1 MDSYVI
7 EVRNLTK
14 TYGKLKALDNV
25 SLRVPKGQ
33 IYGLVG
39 KNGAGKTT
47 LMRVLSNQTIGEQG
61 EISLFGEG
69 TSAGL
74 NKMRRR
80 TGTMIEIPSF
90 YPFLSARENLEYYR
104 RQRGIAGSGCVDEV
118 LEMVE
123 LSHADKKKF
132 KNFSLGMKQRLG
144 LALALM
150 NHPEL
155 LILDE
160 PVNGLDPEGIV
171 QFRNILLKM
180 NREYDV
186 TILISSHILA
196 ELQNLATHYTFMDSG
211 KIIQD
216 ISEKELSAIS
226 REHIELKVDSA
237 EKASAVL
244 EQSLGCVSYEV
255 LPGNIVRVYELLGQ
269 PDVIAETLV
278 KNNVRL
284 FGIKETQTNLEDYFI
299 ELIGGGQN
307 V

>member
-61 EISLFGEG
+61 EVSLFGEG
-69 TSAGL
+69 TPAGL
-74 NKMRRR
+74 KKMRRR
-80 TGTMIEIPSF
+80 PGTMIEIPSF

-196 ELQNLATHYTFMDSG
+196 ELQNLATHYTFMDGG

-307 V
+307 A

>member
-61 EISLFGEG
+61 EVSLFGEG
-69 TSAGL
+69 TPAGL

-104 RQRGIAGSGCVDEV
+104 HQRGIAGSGCVDEV

-255 LPGNIVRVYELLGQ
+255 LSGNIVRVYELLGQ

-307 V
+307 A

>member
-61 EISLFGEG
+61 EVSLFGEG
-69 TSAGL
+69 TPAGL

-196 ELQNLATHYTFMDSG
+196 ELQNLATHYTFMDKG
-211 KIIQD
+211 RIIQD
-216 ISEKELSAIS
+216 ISERELSAIH
-226 REHIELKVDSA
+226 REHIEIKVDSA

-255 LPGNIVRVYELLGQ
+255 LPENIVRVYELLGQ

>member
-61 EISLFGEG
+61 EVSLFGEG
-69 TSAGL
+69 TPSGL

-278 KNNVRL
+278 KSNVRL

-307 V
+307 A

>member
-61 EISLFGEG
+61 EVSLFGEG

>member
-61 EISLFGEG
+61 EVSLFGEG

-269 PDVIAETLV
+269 PDAIAETLV

>member
-61 EISLFGEG
+61 EVSLFGEG
-69 TSAGL
+69 TPAGL

-104 RQRGIAGSGCVDEV
+104 HQRGIAGSGCVDEV

-196 ELQNLATHYTFMDSG
+196 ELLNLSTHYTFMDSG

-307 V
+307 A

>member
-61 EISLFGEG
+61 EVSLFGEG
-69 TSAGL
+69 TPAGL

-278 KNNVRL
+278 KSNIRL

-307 V
+307 A

>member
-61 EISLFGEG
+61 EVSLFGEG
-69 TSAGL
+69 TPAGL

-104 RQRGIAGSGCVDEV
+104 HQRGIAGSGCVDEV

>member
-61 EISLFGEG
+61 EVSLFGEG
-69 TSAGL
+69 TPAGL

-118 LEMVE
+118 LEKVE

-307 V
+307 A

>member
-61 EISLFGEG
+61 EVSLFGEG
-69 TSAGL
+69 TPAGL

-269 PDVIAETLV
+269 PDVIVETLV
-278 KNNVRL
+278 KSNVRL

-307 V
+307 A

>member
-61 EISLFGEG
+61 EVSLFGEG
-69 TSAGL
+69 TPAGL

-278 KNNVRL
+278 KSNVRL

-307 V
+307 A

>member
-1 MDSYVI
+1 MEDYVI
-7 EVRNLTK
+7 EVSNLTK
-14 TYGKLKALDNV
+14 RYGRVKALDDVN
-25 SLRVPKGQ
+25 LRVPKGQ
-33 IYGLVG
+33 IRGLVG

-47 LMRVLSNQTIGEQG
+47 LMRVLSNQTIGERG
-61 EISLFGEG
+61 EIGLFGEH
-69 TSAGL
+69 SVAGL

-90 YPFLSARENLEYYR
+90 YPFLSAWENLEYYR
-104 RQRGIAGSGCVDEV
+104 CQRGIAGGKCVGEV

-123 LSHADKKKF
+123 LNHAGNKKF

-150 NHPEL
+150 NRPEL

-180 NREYDV
+180 NREYEV

-196 ELQNLATHYTFMDSG
+196 ELQNLATHYTFMDNG
-211 KIIQD
+211 KILQD

-226 REHIELKVDSA
+226 RERIELKVDSS
-237 EKASAVL
+237 ERASAVL
-244 EQSLGCVSYEV
+244 EQALGCVSYEV
-255 LPGNIVRVYELLGQ
+255 LPDNMIRVYEFLGQ
-269 PDVIAETLV
+269 PDVIAEALI

-284 FGIKETQTNLEDYFI
+284 FGMTENQTNLEDYFI

>member
-61 EISLFGEG
+61 EVSLFGEG
-69 TSAGL
+69 TPAGL

-104 RQRGIAGSGCVDEV
+104 HQRGIAGSGCVDEV

-160 PVNGLDPEGIV
+160 PVNGLDPEGL
-171 QFRNILLKM
+171 FN
-180 NREYDV
+180 
-186 TILISSHILA
+186 
-196 ELQNLATHYTFMDSG
+196 
-211 KIIQD
+211 
-216 ISEKELSAIS
+216 SEI
-226 REHIELKVDSA
+226 
-237 EKASAVL
+237 
-244 EQSLGCVSYEV
+244 
-255 LPGNIVRVYELLGQ
+255 
-269 PDVIAETLV
+269 
-278 KNNVRL
+278 
-284 FGIKETQTNLEDYFI
+284 FF
-299 ELIGGGQN
+299 
-307 V
+307 

>member
-61 EISLFGEG
+61 EVSLFGEG
-69 TSAGL
+69 TPAGL

-104 RQRGIAGSGCVDEV
+104 HQRGIAGSGCVDEV

-307 V
+307 A

>member
-1 MDSYVI
+1 M
-7 EVRNLTK
+7 
-14 TYGKLKALDNV
+14 
-25 SLRVPKGQ
+25 
-33 IYGLVG
+33 
-39 KNGAGKTT
+39 
-47 LMRVLSNQTIGEQG
+47 
-61 EISLFGEG
+61 
-69 TSAGL
+69 
-74 NKMRRR
+74 
-80 TGTMIEIPSF
+80 
-90 YPFLSARENLEYYR
+90 
-104 RQRGIAGSGCVDEV
+104 
-118 LEMVE
+118 
-123 LSHADKKKF
+123 
-132 KNFSLGMKQRLG
+132 
-144 LALALM
+144 
-150 NHPEL
+150 
-155 LILDE
+155 
-160 PVNGLDPEGIV
+160 

-255 LPGNIVRVYELLGQ
+255 FPGNIVRVYELLGQ

-307 V
+307 A

>member
-1 MDSYVI
+1 MDSCVI

-14 TYGKLKALDNV
+14 TYGKLKALDDV
-25 SLRVPKGQ
+25 SLCVPKGQ

-61 EISLFGEG
+61 EVALFGER
-69 TSAGL
+69 TQAGL

-104 RQRGIAGSGCVDEV
+104 RQRGIAGSSCVDEV

-123 LSHADKKKF
+123 LSHAEKKKF

-180 NREYDV
+180 NREYAV

-196 ELQNLATHYTFMDSG
+196 ELQNLATHYTFMDNG
-211 KIIQD
+211 KILQD
-216 ISEKELSAIS
+216 ISEKELAAIS
-226 REHIELKVDSA
+226 REHIEVKIDSA
-237 EKASAVL
+237 EKAAAVL

-255 LPGNIVRVYELLGQ
+255 LPGNIVRVYEFLGQ
-269 PDVIAETLV
+269 PDVIAQALV
-278 KNNVRL
+278 QNNVRL
-284 FGIKETQTNLEDYFI
+284 FGLKETQANLEDYFI

>member
-1 MDSYVI
+1 
-7 EVRNLTK
+7 
-14 TYGKLKALDNV
+14 
-25 SLRVPKGQ
+25 
-33 IYGLVG
+33 
-39 KNGAGKTT
+39 
-47 LMRVLSNQTIGEQG
+47 MRVLSNQTIGEQG
-61 EISLFGEG
+61 EVTLFGEN
-69 TSAGL
+69 TPSGL

-90 YPFLSARENLEYYR
+90 YPFLSAKDNLEYYR
-104 RQRGIAGSGCVDEV
+104 CQRGIAGRECVDEV

-123 LSHADKKKF
+123 LSKVGNKKF

-180 NREYDV
+180 NREYEV

-216 ISEKELSAIS
+216 ISEKDLAAIS

-237 EKASAVL
+237 EKASAVV
-244 EQSLGCVSYEV
+244 EQILGCVSYEV
-255 LPGNIVRVYELLGQ
+255 LPDNVLRVYELLGQ
-269 PDVIAETLV
+269 PDVIAEALI

-284 FGIKETQTNLEDYFI
+284 FSMKENHTNLEDYFI
-299 ELIGGGQN
+299 ELVGGGQN

>member
-61 EISLFGEG
+61 EVSLFGEG
-69 TSAGL
+69 TPAGL

-150 NHPEL
+150 NNPEL

-196 ELQNLATHYTFMDSG
+196 ELQNLATHYTFMDNG
-211 KIIQD
+211 KILQD

>member
-1 MDSYVI
+1 M
-7 EVRNLTK
+7 
-14 TYGKLKALDNV
+14 A
-25 SLRVPKGQ
+25 KG
-33 IYGLVG
+33 
-39 KNGAGKTT
+39 TP
-47 LMRVLSNQTIGEQG
+47 
-61 EISLFGEG
+61 
-69 TSAGL
+69 AGL

-104 RQRGIAGSGCVDEV
+104 HQRGIAGSGCVDEV

-255 LPGNIVRVYELLGQ
+255 LSGNIVRVYELLGQ

-307 V
+307 A

>member
-61 EISLFGEG
+61 EVSLFGEG
-69 TSAGL
+69 TPAGL

-278 KNNVRL
+278 KNNIRL

-307 V
+307 A

>member
-1 MDSYVI
+1 MEEYVI

-14 TYGKLKALDNV
+14 TYGKLKALDDV

-61 EISLFGEG
+61 EVTLFGEN
-69 TSAGL
+69 TPSGL

-90 YPFLSARENLEYYR
+90 YPFLSAKDNLEYYR
-104 RQRGIAGSGCVDEV
+104 CQRGIAGRECVDEV

-123 LSHADKKKF
+123 LSKVGNKKF

-180 NREYDV
+180 NREYEV

-196 ELQNLATHYTFMDSG
+196 ELQNLATHYTFLDSG

-216 ISEKELSAIS
+216 ISEKDLAAIS

-237 EKASAVL
+237 EKASAVV
-244 EQSLGCVSYEV
+244 EQILGCVSYEV
-255 LPGNIVRVYELLGQ
+255 LPDNVLRVYELLGQ
-269 PDVIAETLV
+269 PDVIAEALI

-284 FGIKETQTNLEDYFI
+284 FSMKENHTNLEDYFI
-299 ELIGGGQN
+299 ELVGGGQN

>member
-61 EISLFGEG
+61 EVSLFGEG
-69 TSAGL
+69 TPAGL
-74 NKMRRR
+74 NTMRRR

-307 V
+307 A

>member
-61 EISLFGEG
+61 EVSLFGEG
-69 TSAGL
+69 TPAGL

-307 V
+307 A

>member
-1 MDSYVI
+1 MEEYVI

-14 TYGKLKALDNV
+14 TYGKLRALDNV

-47 LMRVLSNQTIGEQG
+47 LMRVLSNQTIGEKG
-61 EISLFGEG
+61 EVALFGD
-69 TSAGL
+69 SSSQGL
-74 NKMRRR
+74 NRMRRR

-90 YPFLSARENLEYYR
+90 YPFLSAKENLEYYR
-104 RQRGIAGSGCVDEV
+104 CQRGIAGSECVDEV

-123 LSHADKKKF
+123 LTHVGNKKF

-180 NREYDV
+180 NREYEV

-196 ELQNLATHYTFMDSG
+196 ELQNLATHYTFMDNG
-211 KIIQD
+211 KILQD
-216 ISEKELSAIS
+216 ISGKELGALS
-226 REHIELKVDSA
+226 REHIELKVDSS

-244 EQSLGCVSYEV
+244 EQMLGCVSYEV
-255 LPGNIVRVYELLGQ
+255 LPDNIIRVYELLGQ
-269 PDVIAETLV
+269 PDVIAETLI

-284 FGIKETQTNLEDYFI
+284 FGMKENQTNLEDYFI

>member
-61 EISLFGEG
+61 EVSLFGEG
-69 TSAGL
+69 TPAGL

-216 ISEKELSAIS
+216 ISEKELSTIS

-278 KNNVRL
+278 KSNVRL

-307 V
+307 A

>member
-61 EISLFGEG
+61 EVSLFGEG
-69 TSAGL
+69 TPSGL

-278 KNNVRL
+278 KNNIRL

-307 V
+307 A

>member
-61 EISLFGEG
+61 EVSLFGEG

-104 RQRGIAGSGCVDEV
+104 HQRGIAGSGCVDEV

-307 V
+307 A

>member
-61 EISLFGEG
+61 EVSMFGEG
-69 TSAGL
+69 TPAGL

-307 V
+307 A

>member
-61 EISLFGEG
+61 EVSLFGEG
-69 TSAGL
+69 TPAGL

-196 ELQNLATHYTFMDSG
+196 ELQNLATHYTIMDSG

-307 V
+307 A

>member
-1 MDSYVI
+1 MADYVI

-14 TYGKLKALDNV
+14 TYGKLNALDDV
-25 SLRVPKGQ
+25 SLKVQKGQ

-47 LMRVLSNQTIGEQG
+47 LMRVLSNQTIGEKGQVA
-61 EISLFGEG
+61 LFGED
-69 TSAGL
+69 TPAGL

-90 YPFLSARENLEYYR
+90 YPFMTAKENLEYYR
-104 RQRGIAGSGCVDEV
+104 RQRGIAGKECIDEV
-118 LEMVE
+118 LEQVE
-123 LSHADKKKF
+123 LAATGNKKF

-180 NREYDV
+180 NRDYQV

-196 ELQNLATHYTFMDSG
+196 ELQNLATHYTFMDKG
-211 KIIQD
+211 KILQD
-216 ISEKELSAIS
+216 ISEKDLAAVSK
-226 REHIELKVDSA
+226 EHIELIVSTPERA
-237 EKASAVL
+237 AAVI
-244 EQSLGCVSYEV
+244 EQVLGCVSYEI
-255 LPGNIVRVYELLGQ
+255 LPENKIRVYEMLGQ
-269 PDVIAETLV
+269 PDVIAEALV
-278 KNNVRL
+278 KNGIRL
-284 FGIKETQTNLEDYFI
+284 YGMKENHTNLEDYFI
-299 ELIGGGQN
+299 ELIGGGEN